1 MTTTAPEQAPQ
12 PAAEHVITALT
23 EELRRL
29 NDNRWYLLSLLAQK
43 DADLAQ
49 KSAQISQLTSEVE
62 QSRTSDS

>member
-12 PAAEHVITALT
+12 PAPEHVITALT

-49 KSAQISQLTSEVE
+49 KAAQISQLASQLE
-62 QSRTSDS
+62 QRPAPDA